1 MNRSSWVQARMPLR
15 TRQLLGTLL
24 WVVLFITIDLF
35 TREHADARSAFAI
48 IGIALFSRFVID
60 FFIDQE

>member
-1 MNRSSWVQARMPLR
+1 MPLR